1 MQSHRLALPWCGAV
15 ASRAAARASAGQRR
29 ACVTSRRDSDPCSG
43 RSPRTRSSA
52 RTWPWSEAEK
62 RCPAPGH
69 CLQRLCRW
77 RRVVAEKVM
86 VALSLAVITLPGQP
100 RVAGEVESNFDPRSP
115 VFHPR
120 PDGVKRVDGRRSLQH
135 GAFEQAPPRGRGR
148 GDHCGRG
155 RVVPELK
162 ATERAKGVSVAKGCE
177 GAVLRHHAS

>member
-69 CLQRLCRW
+69 CLQRHDVGDELLLKRCSWCSCRW
-77 RRVVAEKVM
+77 P
-86 VALSLAVITLPGQP
+86 LSPFLANPG
-100 RVAGEVESNFDPRSP
+100 
-115 VFHPR
+115 
-120 PDGVKRVDGRRSLQH
+120 
-135 GAFEQAPPRGRGR
+135 
-148 GDHCGRG
+148 CM
-155 RVVPELK
+155 
-162 ATERAKGVSVAKGCE
+162 
-177 GAVLRHHAS
+177 